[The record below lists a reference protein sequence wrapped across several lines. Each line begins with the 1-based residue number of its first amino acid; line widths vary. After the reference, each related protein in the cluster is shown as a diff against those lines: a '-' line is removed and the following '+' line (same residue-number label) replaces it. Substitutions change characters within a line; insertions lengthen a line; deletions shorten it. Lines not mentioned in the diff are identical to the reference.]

1 MAENKMEQAATMNN
15 FDKLLGRNG
24 ELVEERKKQVLTGAL
39 EIVQRYYKETPNKME
54 VVAKLFGKKL
64 GERFTIARHGHQYE
78 ARFFS
83 EGFEVYGLEN
93 PYVDTDPFVLMDL
106 LIGEAKIAEDC

>member
-1 MAENKMEQAATMNN
+1 MAENN
-15 FDKLLGRNG
+15 FEKLLGKNG
-24 ELVEERKKQVLTGAL
+24 EFVGYRKKQVLEGAFGIIRCHY
-39 EIVQRYYKETPNKME
+39 EDKPNKIE
-54 VVAKLFGKKL
+54 AIAKLFGKKL

>member
-1 MAENKMEQAATMNN
+1 MTENKMA
-15 FDKLLGRNG
+15 
-24 ELVEERKKQVLTGAL
+24 QVA
-39 EIVQRYYKETPNKME
+39 EM
-54 VVAKLFGKKL
+54 FGKKL
-64 GERFTIARHGHQYE
+64 GERFTINRYGHQYE

-106 LIGEAKIAEDC
+106 LIGEAEVEDEE